1 MPLDI
6 SFLWYKI
13 DVLMKS
19 TLLIEISSRILIKN
33 FPHFLFLQKMLQCNS
48 IIAKINI
55 ATVSML
61 LNSVIFT

>member
-33 FPHFLFLQKMLQCNS
+33 FPHFLFLQKMLQRHNC
-48 IIAKINI
+48 KINI